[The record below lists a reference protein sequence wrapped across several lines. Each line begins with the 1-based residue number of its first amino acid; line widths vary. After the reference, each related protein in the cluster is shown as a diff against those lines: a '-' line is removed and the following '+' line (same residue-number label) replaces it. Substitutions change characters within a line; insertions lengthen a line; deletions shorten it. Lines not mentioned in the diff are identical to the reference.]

1 MANKPLVIDVEA
13 RSVPNGS
20 LNEWKALDNKDVFIN
35 DIQTPMLSDKTDL
48 GSIVSGIPTAFA
60 RVDLFTSAIENMASH
75 AHSGAG
81 KSLITYYQELL
92 NEWKGLIAAM
102 ALDYSN
108 IDVRRINLAYS
119 DGKDLSHTANI
130 YETKGAFG
138 NMLLERTDRWC
149 DLGLTENE
157 TKVPYINL
165 IKYLNKVVGA
175 TAPESLLFTSTAYKL
190 EPSPERPWIDINKR
204 KFTDPLRSEMNSEQT
219 SQLYAYVGHLL
230 DNLDKVEQYYAQLP
244 SDLQVK
250 YTSARTILTKWRE
263 EIASY
268 ASARGHD
275 LSKAAI
281 PPVNGN
287 FSGPFRDLFNFRDV
301 LYTNGEGQIME
312 SATGNLPRAFDPK
325 ELLLPN
331 TSKIARIHLGSNYT
345 RNLEALKTLPVVV
358 LKAEKKG
365 MPGEYAFFA
374 IPLSALGLNVYGK
387 TVGALTGMAA
397 EGTQVNSTLTAVFDP
412 NISDKNLA
420 VKLTIRTETGRCR
433 TFEEK
438 YTVGNEN
445 GIRNQD
451 ILIWPNFISRQWNT
465 YYLYSELPHNG
476 TSQSYTAFPVVGDS
490 EDPKFPI
497 MTDGDMRPLLLAERG
512 EITVPTERVNATLE
526 VKYTNAVAD
535 NGYRYEIYRSDRPF
549 KGVRL
554 VSPTGTEGGFLMINY
569 SSNPASE
576 LPLNLLELPKSLN
589 EVKLGVDFGSTNTS
603 IAYSSNLGE
612 KGFEI
617 RNRRVS
623 LMGID
628 KRETMRENQVLFF
641 PGGNR
646 PVRSNAIK
654 STLTLHDQRRLG
666 PMTNPNEIETIMGR
680 EVTGGFPCFEENL
693 PVTDVKPEKI
703 TLEYPLGGVITQVYN
718 MKWTDPKKDQMHKQA
733 FLRTLML
740 QVYAELF
747 ADDKVP
753 RRLIWSYPS
762 SMNTPLL
769 TKYQMIWDSLGN
781 LSPVLD
787 GQGRPYPLEIS
798 KCPSGLSFGFGDSP
812 EGFGEGGFGD
822 KSGDA
827 FGGGFGDNTGDT
839 FDGFGND
846 FGGGF
851 GEQPAQPAPAAS
863 GFGGDVPGF
872 GDTDSGFGDSFD
884 GGFDSFGAGFG
895 SDTGAFGPQTKREPE
910 YPDLKPDDPNRTV
923 KYEPIPLLEGED
935 NPSLTEATA
944 VANFISTEYADG
956 ADTLTLCFDI
966 GGSTTDISALYRLRS
981 GLTMVKQN
989 SMRFAAQLVSGAV
1002 SKLPRFQNALLN
1014 ICSNYKIPM
1023 VGLNVGAGGSRYS
1036 SETAPY
1042 FFDKIVDRLTPEQLA
1057 DFYQIIEVEC
1067 PELMYVN
1074 MYVTGLLMYYAGQIS
1089 RKLVEDIAR
1098 TDPNEKISRSPR
1110 TLVRVTFA
1118 GKGSQLFSW
1127 LATTHAKTAQSYYVQ
1142 LFTQGFG
1149 GLQPL
1154 KAMLSNWPQIMLP
1167 HSISDDTKFEV
1178 SKGLAKGDTRLYRP
1192 EDDTISEIVGEEG
1205 FTVTTGRGNGEQV
1218 SLPAFNTFT
1227 PEMMSMMGVLF
1238 NPPAGPNQAPRFF
1251 DFAGTFYNAG
1261 AKILGIKDTMNAIID
1276 GIKRINIVQYAQNQP
1291 EFREAK
1297 QAAEANNA
1305 KFDYVVPVII
1315 LEGMKFYD
1323 TLLDILSHR

>member
-35 DIQTPMLSDKTDL
+35 DILTPMLSAKTDL

-60 RVDLFTSAIENMASH
+60 RVDLFTSAIENMASQ

-119 DGKDLSHTANI
+119 DGKDLAHTANI

-190 EPSPERPWIDINKR
+190 EPSPERPWIDINKG

-345 RNLEALKTLPVVV
+345 RNLEALKALPVVV

-387 TVGALTGMAA
+387 TVRALTGMAA

-512 EITVPTERVNATLE
+512 EITAPKERVNASLE

-666 PMTNPNEIETIMGR
+666 AMANPNEIETILGR

-769 TKYQMIWDSLGN
+769 TKYQMIWSSLGN
-781 LSPVLD
+781 LAPVLD
-787 GQGRPYPLEIS
+787 GQGHPYPLEIS
-798 KCPSGLSFGFGDSP
+798 KGPSGLTFSTTP
-812 EGFGEGGFGD
+812 EGFGDGNAGGGFGATAD
-822 KSGDA
+822 NGFGGA
-827 FGGGFGDNTGDT
+827 FGGGFGDT
-839 FDGFGND
+839 
-846 FGGGF
+846 GGGFDAFDSSF
-851 GEQPAQPAPAAS
+851 GEQPAQEAPAAS
-863 GFGGDVPGF
+863 GFGNNADGF
-872 GDTDSGFGDSFD
+872 GGSFD
-884 GGFDSFGAGFG
+884 GGFGGGGFDSPFGDGGFG
-895 SDTGAFGPQTKREPE
+895 GGGFGDPRSREPE
-910 YPDLKPDDPNRTV
+910 FPDLKPDDPNRTV
-923 KYEPIPLLEGED
+923 KYEPKPLLEGED

-1002 SKLPRFQNALLN
+1002 RKLPRFQNALLKV
-1014 ICSNYKIPM
+1014 CARYKIPM

-1036 SETAPY
+1036 ADTAPY

-1098 TDPNEKISRSPR
+1098 TDPAEKISQNPH

-1127 LATTHAKTAQSYYVQ
+1127 LATTHARAAQTYYVQ

-1149 GLQPL
+1149 GQTVLRQ
-1154 KAMLSNWPQIMLP
+1154 MLSNWPQIMLP
-1167 HSISDDTKFEV
+1167 QSLSADTKFEV
-1178 SKGLAKGDTRLYRP
+1178 SKGLAKGDTRLFRP
-1192 EDDTISEIVGEEG
+1192 KNDTISEIVGEEG
-1205 FTVTTGRGNGEQV
+1205 FSVTTQCGKGEQV
-1218 SLPAFNTFT
+1218 PLPAFNTFT

-1238 NPPAGPNQAPRFF
+1238 NPPTGPNQAPRFF

-1276 GIKRINIVQYAQNQP
+1276 GIRRINIVQYAQNQP

-1297 QAAEANNA
+1297 QAAETNNA